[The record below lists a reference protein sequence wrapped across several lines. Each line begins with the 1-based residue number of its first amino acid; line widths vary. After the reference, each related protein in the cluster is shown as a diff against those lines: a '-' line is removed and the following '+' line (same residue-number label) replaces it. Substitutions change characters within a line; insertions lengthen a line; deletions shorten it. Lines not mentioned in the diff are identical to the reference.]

1 MKKFQNA
8 INHVLQ
14 KSWVCGLIVMLALTA
29 GLAHSSHAVEWQSE
43 EYAVKA
49 AFIYNFAEFIA
60 WPDWPSSDHADS
72 FDICIIGND
81 PFRSAMNAL
90 RNENIRGKK
99 VQIKRLNSASSCS
112 HCQIVYISSSE
123 QDRLDQIL
131 ATLQGHN
138 ILTVADTA
146 DFARSGV
153 IFNLYLEDNKVR
165 FEVNIDA
172 VKRSELNI
180 SSKLLR
186 LGRIVHD
193 RE

>member
-1 MKKFQNA
+1 MKKFKNA

-29 GLAHSSHAVEWQSE
+29 GLAYSSHAVEWQSE

-49 AFIYNFAEFIA
+49 AFIYNFAEFIT
-60 WPDWPSSDHADS
+60 WPDWPSSDNADS

-81 PFRSAMNAL
+81 PFRSAMDAL
-90 RNENIRGKK
+90 RNENVSGKK
-99 VQIKRLNSASSCS
+99 VRIKRLNSASSCS

-123 QDRLDQIL
+123 QNRLDQIL
-131 ATLQGHN
+131 ATLQGFN
-138 ILTVADTA
+138 ILTVADSA
-146 DFARSGV
+146 DFAKSGV